1 MNQKMKNNIKF
12 ILQRYS
18 IRMLPLI
25 AACCLASCETSLVEN
40 PLGIV
45 GEVNFYTNK
54 GEAESGLI
62 GAMSQMNV
70 DVALG
75 PDDIKKNGYTDLNN
89 DGIRDAPIVLGTDYG
104 ILNWQRSYKS
114 VTNVNNVIR
123 SVNAGKVQ
131 GASEDE
137 LAIIVGQAKFIR
149 ALNYFNL
156 VRLYGELPLITED
169 SPNPVTNPYTK
180 SRIEDVYS
188 LIVSDLQFAAS
199 ELPDSWTDTP
209 GRPTS
214 WVAKGILAKVYLT
227 MATAPLK
234 QEANYAKSASLAKE
248 IIESNK
254 FNLIPDVADVFKIES
269 KRASEMM
276 FAFEATTD
284 DAVGIPNGLASK
296 NSGGYSDGALD
307 TTFAAYEFPEQP
319 RKYAYIQ
326 MEIPDVLADPGNVI
340 LIPWKQ
346 AFEYA
351 PIISKFNYPY
361 VNAEDILAKAV
372 YPMNVPILRYAEV
385 LLIYAE
391 AANRQNG
398 GPTQEAVDAIN
409 EVINRANG
417 ITGTEPLATTA
428 MAMQDFEDKVIQ
440 ERKFELCF
448 ESGSRWYDMV
458 RKELTQYHVTTD
470 LFPIPE
476 YDANLLGQN
485 PGY

>member
-1 MNQKMKNNIKF
+1 MKNNIKH

-18 IRMLPLI
+18 IRMMPLI
-25 AACCLASCETSLVEN
+25 AFCFMVSCETSLVEN

-62 GAMSQMNV
+62 GAMSQMNI

-104 ILNWQRSYKS
+104 IVNWQRSYKS
-114 VTNVNNVIR
+114 LTNVNNVIR

-137 LAIIVGQAKFIR
+137 LSEIVGQAKFIR

-156 VRLYGELPLITED
+156 VRLYGAVPLILEN
-169 SPNPVTNPYTK
+169 SPNPVTNSYT
-180 SRIEDVYS
+180 RTPVEEVYS
-188 LIVSDLQFAAS
+188 QITSDLEDAVNK
-199 ELPDSWTDTP
+199 LPDSWNDTP

-214 WVAKGILAKVYLT
+214 WVARGILSKVYLT
-227 MATAPLK
+227 MATAPMK
-234 QEANYAKSASLAKE
+234 QTSNYAKAASLAKE

-254 FNLIPDVADVFKIES
+254 FALIPDVADVFKIES

-284 DAVGIPNGLASK
+284 DAGGIPNGLASK

-307 TTFAAYEFPEQP
+307 TTFAAYEFPDQP
-319 RKYAYIQ
+319 RREAYIQ
-326 MEIPDVLADPGNVI
+326 LVIPDVLADPGNI
-340 LIPWKQ
+340 IMIPWKE

-351 PIISKFNYPY
+351 PIVAKFNYPY
-361 VNAEDILAKAV
+361 VDPQDILAKAV

-391 AANRQNG
+391 SANRENG
-398 GPTQEAVDAIN
+398 SPTQEAVDAIN

-417 ITGTEPLATTA
+417 ISGTEPLATTGLT
-428 MAMQDFEDKVIQ
+428 MQAFEDMVIR

-448 ESGSRWYDMV
+448 ELGSRWYDMI
-458 RKELTQYHVTTD
+458 RKELTQYHVTSD

-476 YDANLLGQN
+476 FDANLLGQN